1 MLRLAIFDQGWC
13 SKVEQ
18 GSSYDSWNV
27 VKDPYKRLWFCDS
40 IPPNH
45 INS

>member
-40 IPPNH
+40 IPQNH